1 MQLACLPALPR
12 DRTSKHLQA
21 SCRPTEPHRASG
33 GVCKGGGCS
42 RGPRHGFQASRHGS
56 RRDHQPQGSR
66 SPPLSPAP
74 PACGPR
80 LGFHSPLSSG
90 LSEHR
95 LQICA
100 CVRVLPPF
108 ILRPGGPDEEREGQL
123 QSLPKP
129 GLLEIHS
136 VLLNPPVTKG
146 RFVWFLKLQVP
157 Q

>member
-21 SCRPTEPHRASG
+21 SCRPTEPPVGSAREEAAAEAPG
-33 GVCKGGGCS
+33 T
-42 RGPRHGFQASRHGS
+42 ASRHRS
-56 RRDHQPQGSR
+56 RRDHRPQGSC

-74 PACGPR
+74 PACGPP
-80 LGFHSPLSSG
+80 LGLHSPLSSG

-108 ILRPGGPDEEREGQL
+108 ILRPGGPDEEREGQFH
-123 QSLPKP
+123 SLPKP
-129 GLLEIHS
+129 GLLELHS
-136 VLLNPPVTKG
+136 VLLNPPVKKG